1 MPSDTARLVGSRTA
15 KGGFANEAKI
25 QEKINNW
32 KSDKEAQDWLI
43 TMGYDLKN
51 VKNVRVIKPSN
62 KQKTDL
68 KLVISILN
76 SNQSKYEN
84 ISIKRS
90 ENSKGYN
97 QIDRRNV
104 DAYAVMWEIPDEIVS
119 LLKYFTGECV
129 PIVQKPKDA
138 RRTFLNEMFQDEQK
152 LIVSFFDTNKEQIA
166 NDLFKGREE
175 EKPNWFLVTYYNK
188 HNDTTTYLLENI
200 DNIIDL
206 YLDGE
211 ISVTDRGSLKIGN
224 ITMQRKGGTPDPT
237 SLQFKIDPMLVFK

>member
-1 MPSDTARLVGSRTA
+1 MSSDTAQLVGSRTA
-15 KGGFANEAKI
+15 KGGFANEEKI

-32 KSDKEAQDWLI
+32 KNDKEAQDWLT

-51 VKNVRVIKPSN
+51 VKNVRVIKPGN
-62 KQKTDL
+62 RQKTDL

-76 SNQSKYEN
+76 SDQNIYEN

-104 DAYAVMWEIPDEIVS
+104 DAYAVMWKIPDKIVS
-119 LLKYFTGECV
+119 LLKYFTGEYA

-138 RRTFLNEMFQDEQK
+138 RRTFLNEMSQDDQK

-175 EKPNWFLVTYYNK
+175 EEPNWFLVTYYNK
-188 HNDTTTYLLENI
+188 NNDTTTYLLENI
-200 DNIIDL
+200 DKIIDL

-211 ISVTDRGSLKIGN
+211 ISVTNRGSLKIGN